1 MVVAGTGCL
10 VNASRCGRFHCYF
23 TGPLYLLGAAA
34 TLLSAFGIVALQWPR
49 IFLAML
55 LGTALAFIPEW
66 VGPKYRRSSENNTSA
81 LKDER

>member
-34 TLLSAFGIVALQWPR
+34 TLLSAFGIVPLQWPW
-49 IFLAML
+49 IFLSMFV
-55 LGTALAFIPEW
+55 GTVLAFIPEW
-66 VGPKYRRSSENNTSA
+66 VGPKYRRLPENNTSA
-81 LKDER
+81 LEDER